1 MARSAALSR
10 TPAERAQRRWKAL
23 RGRQPSPASCRA
35 CPRGQRGVAG
45 GTSPHAGGARP
56 RGRRSSPTQP
66 VQRGPQRFPARR
78 RQSAPSLAAT
88 GISHCSYLWSRLAQ
102 FVATE
107 LDSTMRDFNSI
118 AADVDLSMKSWLG
131 RLRSGGPCHRCT
143 IHNQQAIL
151 PLMPAA
157 ATLRQPHRH
166 RRRYSQVPVRGVR
179 RPAPALLRAEEAGAG
194 QAEPK
199 LHGHVGRAGSQ
210 QRRRAPPA
218 ANQLLFEALRHIGW
232 STMNVR
238 AWACLDAAGEHA

>member
-1 MARSAALSR
+1 MARPAARRRSGLSTDGKPR
-10 TPAERAQRRWKAL
+10 D
-23 RGRQPSPASCRA
+23 RQPSPASCRA

-66 VQRGPQRFPARR
+66 ARRGPQRFPACW
-78 RQSAPSLAAT
+78 QSAPSLAAT
-88 GISHCSYLWSRLAQ
+88 GISRCSYLWSRLAQ
-102 FVATE
+102 FIATE

-131 RLRSGGPCHRCT
+131 RLRSGGPCHRCA

-151 PLMPAA
+151 PLLPAA
-157 ATLRQPHRH
+157 ATLRQSH
-166 RRRYSQVPVRGVR
+166 RRRRHRYSQVLVRGVR

-194 QAEPK
+194 RAEPK
-199 LHGHVGRAGSQ
+199 LRGHVGRAGSQ
-210 QRRRAPPA
+210 RRRRAPPA
-218 ANQLLFEALRHIGW
+218 ANQLLSEALRHIGW

>member
-1 MARSAALSR
+1 MARPAALSR
-10 TPAERAQRRWKAL
+10 TPAERAQHRWKAP

-66 VQRGPQRFPARR
+66 ARRGPQRFPARR

-88 GISHCSYLWSRLAQ
+88 GISRCSYLWSRLAQ

-131 RLRSGGPCHRCT
+131 RLRSGGPCHRCA
-143 IHNQQAIL
+143 IHNQQAIP
-151 PLMPAA
+151 PLLPAA
-157 ATLRQPHRH
+157 ATLRQPHCRRH
-166 RRRYSQVPVRGVR
+166 CYSQVQCGACGGQRQRCCRWR
-179 RPAPALLRAEEAGAG
+179 RPAPVGRNRSCAAMSGGRAASGDSELLRPRTSCCPRQYATYD
-194 QAEPK
+194 
-199 LHGHVGRAGSQ
+199 GR
-210 QRRRAPPA
+210 R
-218 ANQLLFEALRHIGW
+218 
-232 STMNVR
+232 
-238 AWACLDAAGEHA
+238 